1 MIDSL
6 TPIVKS
12 FKYAFMGIGFML
24 RTSVNIPLYFAFT
37 LLVIVSGIYFRVP
50 NYEIGWILIMA
61 LLVICMEMINT
72 AIEEMV
78 NLIKKEHS
86 AEGKI
91 VKDVAAGMVLLTTIS
106 YIIVVLF
113 IFIPYILRYFR

>member
-1 MIDSL
+1 MEKYRS
-6 TPIVKS
+6 IVKS

-24 RTSVNIPLYFAFT
+24 KTSVNIPLYFTFT
-37 LLVIVSGIYFRVP
+37 LVVVVFGIYFQISS
-50 NYEIGWILIMA
+50 YEIGWILIMA
-61 LLVICMEMINT
+61 LLVVCMEMINT
-72 AIEEMV
+72 AMEEIV

-86 AEGKI
+86 TEGKI

-113 IFIPYILRYFR
+113 IFIPYIIRYFK

>member
-1 MIDSL
+1 MDSHRSL
-6 TPIVKS
+6 AKS

-24 RTSVNIPLYFAFT
+24 KTSVNIPLYFAFT
-37 LLVIVSGIYFRVP
+37 LLVIVFGIYFRISS
-50 NYEIGWILIMA
+50 YETGWILIMA

-91 VKDVAAGMVLLTTIS
+91 VKDVAAGMVLLTTVS

-113 IFIPYILRYFR
+113 IFTPHILKYFK

>member
-1 MIDSL
+1 MDSHRSL
-6 TPIVKS
+6 VKS

-24 RTSVNIPLYFAFT
+24 KTSVNIPLYFTFT
-37 LLVIVSGIYFRVP
+37 LVVVVFGIYFQISS
-50 NYEIGWILIMA
+50 YEIGWILIMA

-72 AIEEMV
+72 TIEEMV

-106 YIIVVLF
+106 YIIIVLF
-113 IFIPYILRYFR
+113 IFIPHIIKFFK

>member
-1 MIDSL
+1 MEKYRSI
-6 TPIVKS
+6 IKS

-37 LLVIVSGIYFRVP
+37 LLVIVFGIYFRIFG
-50 NYEIGWILIMA
+50 YEIGWILIMA

-72 AIEEMV
+72 MMEELV

-113 IFIPYILRYFR
+113 VFIPHIIRYFK

>member
-1 MIDSL
+1 MEKYRS
-6 TPIVKS
+6 IVKS

-24 RTSVNIPLYFAFT
+24 KTSVNIPLYFAFT
-37 LLVIVSGIYFRVP
+37 LFVIVCGIYFRISS
-50 NYEIGWILIMA
+50 YEIGWILIMA

-72 AIEEMV
+72 TIEEMV

-106 YIIVVLF
+106 YIIIVLF
-113 IFIPYILRYFR
+113 IFIPHIIKFFK

>member
-1 MIDSL
+1 MEKYRS
-6 TPIVKS
+6 IVKS

-24 RTSVNIPLYFAFT
+24 KTSVNIPLYFAFT
-37 LLVIVSGIYFRVP
+37 LFVIFSGIYFQISS
-50 NYEIGWILIMA
+50 YETGWILIMA
-61 LLVICMEMINT
+61 LLVVCMEMINT

-91 VKDVAAGMVLLTTIS
+91 VKDVSAGMVLLTTIS

-113 IFIPYILRYFR
+113 IFIPYITRYFR

>member
-1 MIDSL
+1 MDSHRSL
-6 TPIVKS
+6 AKS

-37 LLVIVSGIYFRVP
+37 LLAIISGIYFRIP
-50 NYEIGWILIMA
+50 RYEIGWILIMA

-86 AEGKI
+86 AEGKT
-91 VKDVAAGMVLLTTIS
+91 VKDVAAGMVLLTTMS

-113 IFIPYILRYFR
+113 IFIPHIIQYFK

>member
-1 MIDSL
+1 MEKYRS
-6 TPIVKS
+6 IVKS

-37 LLVIVSGIYFRVP
+37 LFVIICGIYFRIS

-72 AIEEMV
+72 TIEEMV

-113 IFIPYILRYFR
+113 VFTPRIIQYLR

>member
-1 MIDSL
+1 MTSHQSV
-6 TPIVKS
+6 VKS

-24 RTSVNIPLYFAFT
+24 KTSVNIPLYFAFT
-37 LLVIVSGIYFRVP
+37 LFVIVFGIYFKIS

-86 AEGKI
+86 TEGKI

-113 IFIPYILRYFR
+113 VFIPHVTQYFK

>member
-1 MIDSL
+1 METQRSL
-6 TPIVKS
+6 IKS

-24 RTSVNIPLYFAFT
+24 KTSVNVPLYFAFT
-37 LLVIVSGIYFRVP
+37 LFVIVSGIYFQISS
-50 NYEIGWILIMA
+50 YEIGWILIMA

-86 AEGKI
+86 TEGKI

-106 YIIVVLF
+106 YIAIVLF
-113 IFIPYILRYFR
+113 VFIPHILKYFR

>member
-1 MIDSL
+1 MEKYRS
-6 TPIVKS
+6 IVKS

-24 RTSVNIPLYFAFT
+24 RTSVNIPLYFTFT
-37 LLVIVSGIYFRVP
+37 LVVVVFGIYFQISS
-50 NYEIGWILIMA
+50 YEIGWILIMA
-61 LLVICMEMINT
+61 LLVVCMEMINT
-72 AIEEMV
+72 AMEEIV

-86 AEGKI
+86 TEGKI

-113 IFIPYILRYFR
+113 IFIPYIIRYFK

>member
-1 MIDSL
+1 MTSHQSV
-6 TPIVKS
+6 VKS

-24 RTSVNIPLYFAFT
+24 KTSVNIPLYFAFT
-37 LLVIVSGIYFRVP
+37 LFVIVFGIYFRISS
-50 NYEIGWILIMA
+50 YETGWILIMA

-86 AEGKI
+86 TEGKI

-106 YIIVVLF
+106 YIIVVFF
-113 IFIPYILRYFR
+113 IFTPRIVQYFR